1 MDLVISGPST
11 EMAVDCPE
19 KANRLYQSYLLLDTH
34 SKPEVA
40 RVELEIGLRAL
51 GSNHSG
57 AGKKGGVGG
66 RDFSPI
72 TGVVA
77 LQFAEKPQAKCER
90 QGSDMRS
97 IRAFQSDDLPVIQ
110 SIRKRAFQPIYD
122 SFRDLVGEDVF
133 RLEFSDW
140 DQAQADYLE
149 SICAKNSGKEMYVA
163 TVDKAV
169 VGFIGLSMNQA
180 SRRGEIDLNA
190 VDPGHQRDG
199 IGEFMYQ
206 FAIRRMQSAGMK
218 VVKVSTGGDSSHA
231 PARRAYEKA
240 GFNVFIPS
248 ITMYRKFSD

>member
-1 MDLVISGPST
+1 
-11 EMAVDCPE
+11 
-19 KANRLYQSYLLLDTH
+19 
-34 SKPEVA
+34 
-40 RVELEIGLRAL
+40 
-51 GSNHSG
+51 
-57 AGKKGGVGG
+57 
-66 RDFSPI
+66 
-72 TGVVA
+72 
-77 LQFAEKPQAKCER
+77 
-90 QGSDMRS
+90 MRS

-140 DQAQADYLE
+140 DQAQGDYLE
-149 SICAKNSGKEMYVA
+149 SICAKNSGKEIYVA
-163 TVDKAV
+163 TLDEAV

-180 SRRGEIDLNA
+180 SRRGEVDLNA
-190 VDPGHQRDG
+190 VDPGHQGGG

-231 PARRAYEKA
+231 AARRAYEKA

-248 ITMYRKFSD
+248 ITMYRNLSD